1 MVKAPVRFSW
11 SRIELMYYFRTL
23 MIAVTLPA
31 LCAGCSSSNQPG
43 ATQSDKVE
51 AEVNPSPSAAPDQPK
66 GPTLDELLLFFPAK
80 HPKGE
85 WKPKGLRFEDAWF
98 TAKDGTR
105 VHGWYCPCEK
115 PRAVLLLA
123 HGNAGNLTYLSG
135 LLQYFQN
142 DLRVTTLAFDYR
154 GYGRSDG
161 VATVEGVLEDAR
173 AARSFLA
180 NRAGV
185 KQAEIVLMGRS
196 LGGAVVVQLAAENA
210 PRGLVLESTF
220 SSLGDV
226 ASHHYGAAAALL
238 IPADRLNSAARIGR
252 YKGPLLLSHGDADRT
267 IPYSLGLK
275 LFEAAN
281 QPKKLVTIRGG
292 DHNDPQSAEYYAELD
307 RIIGTLPGE

>member
-1 MVKAPVRFSW
+1 
-11 SRIELMYYFRTL
+11 MYYFRTL
-23 MIAVTLPA
+23 MIAVTMLV
-31 LCAGCSSSNQPG
+31 LIAGCSSSNQTG
-43 ATQSDKVE
+43 ATQSDKVDTE
-51 AEVNPSPSAAPDQPK
+51 SSATPDAAPDLPK

-80 HPKGE
+80 YPEGNWE
-85 WKPKGLRFEDAWF
+85 PKGLRFEDAWF

-105 VHGWYCPCEK
+105 IHGWYCPCEK

-123 HGNAGNLTYLSG
+123 HGNAGNLSYLSG
-135 LLQYFQN
+135 LLQYLQK
-142 DLRVTTLAFDYR
+142 DLRVTALAFDYR

-161 VATVEGVLEDAR
+161 VASVEGVLEDAR
-173 AARSFLA
+173 AARSCLA

-185 KQAEIVLMGRS
+185 KESEIVLMGRS

-252 YKGPLLLSHGDADRT
+252 YKGPLLQSHGDADRA

-281 QPKKLVTIRGG
+281 QPKKFTAIHGG
-292 DHNDPQSAEYYAELD
+292 DHNDPQSNEYFTELE
-307 RIIGTLPGE
+307 RLLRTLPSDQ

>member
-1 MVKAPVRFSW
+1 VSLIASNKPASA
-11 SRIELMYYFRTL
+11 LMTFL
-23 MIAVTLPA
+23 IALA
-31 LCAGCSSSNQPG
+31 AGCSSP
-43 ATQSDKVE
+43 ATHDVVVETAKADVESKKV
-51 AEVNPSPSAAPDQPK
+51 PDQSK
-66 GPTLDELLLFFPAK
+66 AQSLDELLLFLPTK
-80 HPKGE
+80 YPQGNWE
-85 WKPKGLRFEDAWF
+85 PKGLRFEDALL

-123 HGNAGNLTYLSG
+123 HGNAGNLSYLSG
-135 LLQYFQN
+135 VLQYFQN
-142 DLRVTTLAFDYR
+142 DLHVTTLAFDYR

-185 KQAEIVLMGRS
+185 KEAEIVLMGRS
-196 LGGAVVVQLAAENA
+196 LGGAVVVQLAAESA

-238 IPADRLNSAARIGR
+238 IPAGRLNSAARIGR
-252 YKGPLLLSHGDADRT
+252 YKGPLLLSHGDSDRT
-267 IPYSLGLK
+267 IPYSLGLR

-281 QPKKLVTIRGG
+281 QPKKLVAIRGG
-292 DHNDPQSAEYYAELD
+292 DHNDPQSNEYFTELD
-307 RIIGTLPGE
+307 RFLQTLPSHE

>member
-1 MVKAPVRFSW
+1 VNIASK
-11 SRIELMYYFRTL
+11 L
-23 MIAVTLPA
+23 MIALILP
-31 LCAGCSSSNQPG
+31 LLIDGCSSSTQRNATMESGKADTELSATPG
-43 ATQSDKVE
+43 
-51 AEVNPSPSAAPDQPK
+51 AAPDQPK

-80 HPKGE
+80 YPEGNWE
-85 WKPKGLRFEDAWF
+85 PKGLRFEDARF

-105 VHGWYCPCEK
+105 IHGWYCPCEK

-123 HGNAGNLTYLSG
+123 HGNTGHLSYLSG

-185 KQAEIVLMGRS
+185 KEAEIVLMGRS

-226 ASHHYGAAAALL
+226 ASHHYGAAASLL
-238 IPADRLNSAARIGR
+238 IPADRLNSAA
-252 YKGPLLLSHGDADRT
+252 ADRALQGAVASE
-267 IPYSLGLK
+267 PRRCGPDDSV
-275 LFEAAN
+275 
-281 QPKKLVTIRGG
+281 LVGVEIV
-292 DHNDPQSAEYYAELD
+292 
-307 RIIGTLPGE
+307 

>member
-1 MVKAPVRFSW
+1 
-11 SRIELMYYFRTL
+11 MYYFRRL
-23 MIAVTLPA
+23 LIAVTL
-31 LCAGCSSSNQPG
+31 LMIIAGCSPSTRPE
-43 ATQSDKVE
+43 AAIQSDKVDT
-51 AEVNPSPSAAPDQPK
+51 EVSVTSGTAPEQTK
-66 GPTLDELLLFFPAK
+66 GPTLDELLLFLPAK
-80 HPKGE
+80 YPEGD
-85 WKPKGLRFEDAWF
+85 WKPKGLRFEDARF

-105 VHGWYCPCEK
+105 IHGWYCPCEN

-135 LLQYFQN
+135 LLQCFQN

-185 KQAEIVLMGRS
+185 KEAEIVLMGRS

-220 SSLGDV
+220 SSLRDV
-226 ASHHYGAAAALL
+226 ASHHYGAVAALV

-252 YKGPLLLSHGDADRT
+252 YKGPLLQSHGDADRT
-267 IPYSLGLK
+267 IPYLLGLK

-281 QPKKLVTIRGG
+281 SPKKLVTNRDG
-292 DHNDPQSAEYYAELD
+292 DHNDTQSNEYFRELD
-307 RIIGTLPGE
+307 RFIGVLPRD